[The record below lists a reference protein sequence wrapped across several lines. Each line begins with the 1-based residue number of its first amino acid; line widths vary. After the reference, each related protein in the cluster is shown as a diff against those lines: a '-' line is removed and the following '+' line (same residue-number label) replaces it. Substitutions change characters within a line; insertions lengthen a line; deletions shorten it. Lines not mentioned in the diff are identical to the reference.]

1 MSSSPSTYREQDK
14 CKSNLHF
21 ILVGTFRM
29 TLPSFYH
36 NFVTQKILVPAINRK
51 TIYHNHT
58 HGTQI
63 NLTFI
68 HEKCI
73 LDIHVI
79 MSYSG
84 LLTWNTTFLCI
95 QDIIMARQHGFWR
108 PQKKN
113 NPLKKC
119 NSICR
124 LLSGLPWHMTTN

>member
-14 CKSNLHF
+14 CKCNLHF

-36 NFVTQKILVPAINRK
+36 NFVTQKILVLAYINRK

-63 NLTFI
+63 ILTFI

-95 QDIIMARQHGFWR
+95 SFPSVPCLAILAVPVLYIRNLKLYPAAYVPWR
-108 PQKKN
+108 N
-113 NPLKKC
+113 
-119 NSICR
+119 
-124 LLSGLPWHMTTN
+124 

>member
-1 MSSSPSTYREQDK
+1 MSSSSSTYREQDK
-14 CKSNLHF
+14 CKRNLHL

-36 NFVTQKILVPAINRK
+36 NFVTQKILVLAINRK
-51 TIYHNHT
+51 RIYHNHT

-63 NLTFI
+63 NLTLI

-84 LLTWNTTFLCI
+84 LTWNTTFLCI
-95 QDIIMARQHGFWR
+95 QDIIMAQQHGFWR
-108 PQKKN
+108 PKTKQSFKKMQFN
-113 NPLKKC
+113 MQAIFWSTLAHDN
-119 NSICR
+119 
-124 LLSGLPWHMTTN
+124 